1 MDQVYGHLNR
11 PVHLARRNA
20 FLERAVELL
29 FNPLDHLSAPAQIDV
44 IDDIAGLLK
53 GSKQHAFF
61 ATRSNQA
68 LPLEKDL
75 IHFLDLMAES
85 VDAAEA
91 MLQHRQHLE
100 QDEGFLCQFLHAAA
114 EQAILP
120 AVHYQRRA
128 QDILHGLRH
137 MLQLSQAA
145 YHELRQKNMD
155 TLDGTDRERYELAYS
170 SAREEASTR
179 FRSPALPPI
188 PFETPITAD
197 YANAP
202 GQTSD
207 PTLGNS

>member
-11 PVHLARRNA
+11 PIHLARRNA
-20 FLERAVELL
+20 FIERAVELL

-44 IDDIAGLLK
+44 IDDIAALLK
-53 GSKQHAFF
+53 GAKQHGFF

-75 IHFLDLMAES
+75 IHFLELMAES

-91 MLQHRQHLE
+91 MLQHRHHLE
-100 QDEGFLCQFLHAAA
+100 QDEGFLCQFLHVAS
-114 EQAILP
+114 EQAMLP

-145 YHELRQKNMD
+145 YHELRQENMKS
-155 TLDGTDRERYELAYS
+155 LDERDHERYKLAYA
-170 SAREEASTR
+170 SAREEAATR
-179 FRSPALPPI
+179 FPFPASSPIA
-188 PFETPITAD
+188 FDTPKTA
-197 YANAP
+197 
-202 GQTSD
+202 GSS
-207 PTLGNS
+207 LG